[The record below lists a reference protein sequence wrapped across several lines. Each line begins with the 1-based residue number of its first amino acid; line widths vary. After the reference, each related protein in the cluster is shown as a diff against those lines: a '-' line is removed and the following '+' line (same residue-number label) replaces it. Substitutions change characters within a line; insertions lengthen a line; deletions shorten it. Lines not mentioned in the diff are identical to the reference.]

1 MLYHFCTNGLK
12 KGLIFTSDQDFT
24 YGMNAIGLCKLKFD
38 NIRILA
44 FCLMGNHVHFVIDS
58 SEEEGISFMRYYKL
72 LIGNYLKITY
82 GKERSLK
89 GADIGFKCMSDAEYC
104 VNAIAY
110 VLRNPISA
118 GLLISPTE
126 YRWSSACLY
135 FGSRIFRQE
144 VWDIVKNIGRE
155 RL

>member
-44 FCLMGNHVHFVIDS
+44 FCLMGNHVHFIIDS

-72 LIGNYLKITY
+72 LIGNYLNHIWKRT
-82 GKERSLK
+82 K
-89 GADIGFKCMSDAEYC
+89 
-104 VNAIAY
+104 
-110 VLRNPISA
+110 P
-118 GLLISPTE
+118 
-126 YRWSSACLY
+126 
-135 FGSRIFRQE
+135 
-144 VWDIVKNIGRE
+144 
-155 RL
+155 